1 MNTGIF
7 PQPRMPRLQGHVSNA
22 GAEIAG
28 KPGTADSPRAVG
40 NVQLWDS
47 YLPADCVSTMVR
59 MGWDK
64 TT

>member
-1 MNTGIF
+1 MNTGTF
-7 PQPRMPRLQGHVSNA
+7 PQPQMPRLQGRVSNV
-22 GAEIAG
+22 GTEIAG
-28 KPGTADSPRAVG
+28 KPSIADCTRAVG
-40 NVQLWDS
+40 NVSLWDS